1 MAGTRL
7 TQTSFSRGELA
18 PALYMR
24 TEIEQYSLGSKEIK
38 NGFIHQEGCVSNR
51 SGFEFIGEVKNS
63 NDETRLIPFQFNS
76 EQTYIIEAGD
86 KYFRFIQD
94 AQEVCQRTHFTEMRE
109 QTASDLLFI
118 KIGVE
123 QRVLLPIILMDDNL
137 ANNSSKFSIL
147 GLRA

>member
-51 SGFEFIGEVKNS
+51 SGFEFVGEVKNS
-63 NDETRLIPFQFNS
+63 NNETRVFSFQFNS

-86 KYFRFIQD
+86 KYFRFIQ
-94 AQEVCQRTHFTEMRE
+94 EGGYIVY
-109 QTASDLLFI
+109 
-118 KIGVE
+118 
-123 QRVLLPIILMDDNL
+123 PDDYEDESYISL
-137 ANNSSKFSIL
+137 YYYEGFL
-147 GLRA
+147 GYSYYELKDIS

>member
-94 AQEVCQRTHFTEMRE
+94 GGYIVNENDEIYEIETPYAKE
-109 QTASDLLFI
+109 DLVNL
-118 KIGVE
+118 KIVKHIYL
-123 QRVLLPIILMDDNL
+123 VLNL
-137 ANNSSKFSIL
+137 VLNLNFL
-147 GLRA
+147 D